1 MNDLLNLSFRRLAAF
16 LVVVL
21 LFLLIVDAA
30 VLQLQMY
37 LTGGNILVGNF
48 IFKIAVLAIAGL
60 GFFIYPKL
68 QHTGLPVLTW
78 LLCIAYLVGDMPHLM
93 SGRGMTLLDVLQ
105 SYNAYYALVLIGP
118 VLLAFRGAVSERAII
133 RCIVFLL
140 PLSAIIGLAQYLTR
154 QPLLPTESS
163 DGAFHINSW
172 IFFDNVR
179 AFSLF
184 SSSMNFGLFCALCG
198 ALGVALYRTMPKR
211 AALLFILSAIACFST
226 LTRLSYL
233 VFACASSYALVL
245 TFGKKAARGLWYPV
259 LYFVLGISTMF
270 VGLIS
275 FTADESNLGDT
286 GSLIERVAQWGFYSE
301 LILQS
306 SSTDKVFGL
315 GIVQNEKLSSDYPM
329 LIDSAPLAL
338 VLHLGIVGLMLFGA
352 LLVQMWLYLRREAL
366 DTKEPFAIAAASFW
380 ATLLCAGILN
390 IVCSSFGS
398 VFAIAILCSK
408 DEAIKRLQK
417 KRGSFEG
424 ARLKK
429 LPPDFV
435 GTLKET

>member
-1 MNDLLNLSFRRLAAF
+1 MNDLLNLSVRRLVVL

-21 LFLLIVDAA
+21 LFFLIVDGA
-30 VLQLQMY
+30 VPQLQMY
-37 LTGGNILVGNF
+37 FTGGNILVGNF
-48 IFKIAVLAIAGL
+48 IFKIALLAIAGL
-60 GFFIYPKL
+60 CFFVYPKL
-68 QHTGLPVLTW
+68 RHTGLPILTW
-78 LLCIAYLVGDMPHLM
+78 LLCIAYMIGDMPHLM
-93 SGRGMTLLDVLQ
+93 SGHGMTLVDVLQ
-105 SYNAYYALVLIGP
+105 SYNAYYALLLIGP
-118 VLLAFRGAVSERAII
+118 VLLAFRGAVSERAIM
-133 RCIVFLL
+133 RCSVFLL
-140 PLSAIIGLAQYLTR
+140 SISAIIGLAQYLTR

-163 DGAFHINSW
+163 DGAFHVNSW

-184 SSSMNFGLFCALCG
+184 SSSMNFGLFCSLCG
-198 ALGVALYRTMPKR
+198 ALAVALYRTMPKR
-211 AALLFILSAIACFST
+211 AALLFILSAIACYCT

-275 FTADESNLGDT
+275 FSADESNLGDT

-306 SSTDKVFGL
+306 SPTDKVFGL

-352 LLVQMWLYLRREAL
+352 LLIQMWLYLRREAL
-366 DTKEPFAIAAASFW
+366 DSEQPFAIAAASFW
-380 ATLLCAGILN
+380 ATLACAGIFN
-390 IVCSSFGS
+390 IVFSSFGS
-398 VFAIAILCSK
+398 VFAMAILCSK
-408 DEAIKRLQK
+408 DEAIERLQK
-417 KRGSFEG
+417 KRGSFED

-429 LPPDFV
+429 LQPDLV
-435 GTLKET
+435 GTLKQT

>member
-1 MNDLLNLSFRRLAAF
+1 MNNLLNLSIRRLVAF
-16 LVVVL
+16 LVAVL
-21 LFLLIVDAA
+21 LFFLIVDGA
-30 VLQLQMY
+30 VPQLQMY
-37 LTGGNILVGNF
+37 LMGGNILVGNF
-48 IFKIAVLAIAGL
+48 IFKVAVLAIAGL
-60 GFFIYPKL
+60 GFFVYPKL
-68 QHTGLPVLTW
+68 RYTGLPVLTW

-380 ATLLCAGILN
+380 ATLLCAGIFN
-390 IVCSSFGS
+390 IVFSSFGS